1 MLSYLPILIP
11 LGLALF
17 ILRAQLLRVA
27 IREDGIDNLHDSK
40 VIGAASGWASL
51 FGAIILMVCAIIA
64 QGAMWGL
71 LLVVIGLAL
80 GVVGSAVFLPTLGS
94 TNLMGHHGG
103 EGNRSIADFNRRY
116 GPGIAFAVAAIALL
130 CLYVVLTFRL

>member
-1 MLSYLPILIP
+1 MLSYIPILIP

-40 VIGAASGWASL
+40 AIGAASGWASL
-51 FGAIILMVCAIIA
+51 LGALALMASAIA
-64 QGAMWGL
+64 LQGVLWGL
-71 LLVVIGLAL
+71 VLVIIGLAL

-94 TNLMGHHGG
+94 TNVMGHHGG

-116 GPGIAFAVAAIALL
+116 GPGIAFTVAGLAAL
-130 CLYVVLTFRL
+130 CLYVIFSFRF

>member
-1 MLSYLPILIP
+1 MLSYLSILIP
-11 LGLALF
+11 IGLALF

-40 VIGAASGWASL
+40 VVGAASGWASL
-51 FGAIILMVCAIIA
+51 LGALVQIGCAVAA
-64 QGAMWGL
+64 QGVLWGL
-71 LLVVIGLAL
+71 VLVVIGLAL

-94 TNLMGHHGG
+94 TNVMGHHGG

-116 GPGIAFAVAAIALL
+116 GPAIAFAVAGLALL
-130 CLYVVLTFRL
+130 CLYTVLSFRF